1 MKEHPVPGWINHGET
16 TLTETLWFRLCV
28 ADVEVPDG
36 RHLEHYLL
44 RQRPVVLTACV
55 NSDDE
60 VLMLYRHRFI
70 PDTWGWEL
78 PSGVVDPGEE
88 RDTAAARETLEETG
102 WRPGPLK
109 HLLTMEPSAGFS
121 DAVHH
126 AYQADGAE
134 YVGEPADAIES
145 DRIAWIPLAEVPT
158 MIGRGEIRAANT
170 IAAVL
175 TIASTRER
183 EAG

>member
-1 MKEHPVPGWINHGET
+1 MPGWINHGEST
-16 TLTETLWFRLCV
+16 VTENEWFRLRL

-36 RHLEHYLL
+36 RHLQHYLL

-55 NSDDE
+55 NADDE

-78 PSGVVDPGEE
+78 PSGVVDPGED
-88 RDTAAARETLEETG
+88 RDAAAARETLEETG

-109 HLLTMEPSAGFS
+109 YLLAMEPSAGFS

-134 YVGEPADAIES
+134 HVGEPTDAIES
-145 DRIAWIPLAEVPT
+145 DRIAWIPLTDIPA
-158 MIGRGEIRAANT
+158 MINRGEIRAANT
-170 IAAVL
+170 IATLL
-175 TIASTRER
+175 TITANRQR
-183 EAG
+183 